1 MPCQSSLYWLA
12 QYGIQNG
19 FQPANPTVSC
29 ICIGKHKFMQLEH
42 GDSYQLMRQIKD
54 LIDPKGLLNPGKIFI
69 EP

>member
-1 MPCQSSLYWLA
+1 MQTRLHLYPLWW
-12 QYGIQNG
+12 IQNG
-19 FQPANPTVSC
+19 FQPANPIVSC
-29 ICIGKHKFMQLEH
+29 ICIGKRKFMKLEH